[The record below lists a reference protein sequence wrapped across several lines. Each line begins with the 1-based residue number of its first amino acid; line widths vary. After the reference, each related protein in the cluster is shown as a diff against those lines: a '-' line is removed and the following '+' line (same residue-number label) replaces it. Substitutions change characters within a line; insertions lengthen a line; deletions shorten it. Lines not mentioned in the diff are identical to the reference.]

1 MRAREFVTESRAKLP
16 PEAAGPMHDTYMLP
30 GLRNNDAYRSYR
42 FGVAMARARADIG
55 GPGKDLPP
63 WNSESAMGMYGIIA
77 GFDENVDPVIDLALK
92 MTDIK
97 GGKIAVSTD
106 DSEEPASVQTK
117 SPINSFKGYP
127 R

>member
-16 PEAAGPMHDTYMLP
+16 VEAAGPMHDTYMLP

-42 FGVAMARARADIG
+42 FGVAMARARADLG
-55 GPGKDLPP
+55 GAGKDLPK
-63 WNSESAMGMYGIIA
+63 WNTESAMGMYGIVS

-92 MTDIK
+92 MTNIS
-97 GGKIAVSTD
+97 GGKISVSSD
-106 DSEEPASVQTK
+106 DSEEPDYVDVK
-117 SPINSFKGYP
+117 SPVKAFKGYP

>member
-1 MRAREFVTESRAKLP
+1 MRAREFVSESRAKLP
-16 PEAAGPMHDTYMLP
+16 IEAAGPMHDTYMLP

-42 FGVAMARARADIG
+42 FGVAMARARADLG
-55 GPGKDLPP
+55 GPGKDLPK

-77 GFDENVDPVIDLALK
+77 GFDETVDPVIDLALK
-92 MTDIK
+92 MTDTP
-97 GGKIAVSTD
+97 GGKRPVSTD
-106 DSEEPASVQTK
+106 ASEEPAYVVTR

>member
-16 PEAAGPMHDTYMLP
+16 VEAAGPMHDTYMIP

-42 FGVAMARARADIG
+42 FGVAMARARADLG
-55 GPGKDLPP
+55 GAGKDLPA
-63 WNSESAMGMYGIIA
+63 WNTESAMGMYGIVA

-106 DSEEPASVQTK
+106 ASEEPGYVDTA
-117 SPINSFKGYP
+117 SPIRPFAGYP

>member
-16 PEAAGPMHDTYMLP
+16 AEAAGPMHDTYMLP

-42 FGVAMARARADIG
+42 FGVAMARARADLG
-55 GPGKDLPP
+55 GAGKDLPK
-63 WNSESAMGMYGIIA
+63 WNTESAMGMYGIVS

-92 MTDIK
+92 MTNIS
-97 GGKIAVSTD
+97 GGKISVSSD
-106 DSEEPASVQTK
+106 DSEEPGYVDTV
-117 SPINSFKGYP
+117 SPIRPFAGYP

>member
-1 MRAREFVTESRAKLP
+1 MRAREFVIESQAKLP
-16 PEAAGPMHDTYMLP
+16 IEASGPMHDTYMLP

-55 GPGKDLPP
+55 GAGKDLPR

-92 MTDIK
+92 MTDIS
-97 GGKIAVSTD
+97 GGKKPVSSD
-106 DSEEPASVQTK
+106 ASEEPAYVDST
-117 SPINSFKGYP
+117 SPIRAFKGYP

>member
-16 PEAAGPMHDTYMLP
+16 AEAAGPMHDTYMLP

-42 FGVAMARARADIG
+42 FGVAMARARADLG
-55 GPGKDLPP
+55 GAGKDLPK
-63 WNSESAMGMYGIIA
+63 WNTESAMGMYGIVS

-92 MTDIK
+92 MTNIS
-97 GGKIAVSTD
+97 GGKISVSSD
-106 DSEEPASVQTK
+106 DSEEPAYVDTV
-117 SPINSFKGYP
+117 SPIRPFQGYP

>member
-16 PEAAGPMHDTYMLP
+16 VEVAGPMHDTFMLP

-42 FGVAMARARADIG
+42 FGVAMARARADLG
-55 GPGKDLPP
+55 GPGKDLPK

-92 MTDIK
+92 MTDTP
-97 GGKIAVSTD
+97 GGKLPVSTD
-106 DSEEPASVQTK
+106 ASEEPGYVGTV
-117 SPINSFKGYP
+117 SPIRPFAGYP

>member
-16 PEAAGPMHDTYMLP
+16 VEAAGPMHDTYMLP

-42 FGVAMARARADIG
+42 FGVAMARARADLG
-55 GPGKDLPP
+55 GPGKDLPA

-92 MTDIK
+92 MTNIS

-106 DSEEPASVQTK
+106 ASEEPASVETK

>member
-16 PEAAGPMHDTYMLP
+16 VEASGPMHDTYMLP

-55 GPGKDLPP
+55 GAGKDLPA

-92 MTDIK
+92 MTNIS
-97 GGKIAVSTD
+97 GGKISVSSD
-106 DSEEPASVQTK
+106 DSEEPAYVDTT
-117 SPINSFKGYP
+117 SPIRAFKGYP

>member
-1 MRAREFVTESRAKLP
+1 MRAREFVIESRAKLP
-16 PEAAGPMHDTYMLP
+16 VEASGPMHDTYMLP

-55 GPGKDLPP
+55 GDGKDLPA

-92 MTDIK
+92 MTNIP
-97 GGKIAVSTD
+97 GGKISVSSD
-106 DSEEPASVQTK
+106 DSEEPKFVDTV
-117 SPINSFKGYP
+117 SPIKAFKGYP

>member
-42 FGVAMARARADIG
+42 FGVAMARARADLG
-55 GPGKDLPP
+55 GDGKDLPA
-63 WNSESAMGMYGIIA
+63 WNTESAMGMYGIVA
-77 GFDENVDPVIDLALK
+77 GFDETVDPVIDLALK

-97 GGKIAVSTD
+97 GGKIPVSTD
-106 DSEEPASVQTK
+106 ASEEPAYVDTT
-117 SPINSFKGYP
+117 SPIRAFRGYP

>member
-1 MRAREFVTESRAKLP
+1 MRAREFVAESRAKLP
-16 PEAAGPMHDTYMLP
+16 VEAAGPMHDTYMLP

-42 FGVAMARARADIG
+42 FGVAMARARADLG
-55 GPGKDLPP
+55 GAGKDLPK
-63 WNSESAMGMYGIIA
+63 WNTESAMGMYGIVS

-92 MTDIK
+92 MTDIA

-106 DSEEPASVQTK
+106 ASQEPGYVDTT
-117 SPINSFKGYP
+117 SPIRAFKGYP

>member
-16 PEAAGPMHDTYMLP
+16 PEVSGPLHDVYMLP

-42 FGVAMARARADIG
+42 FGVAIARARADIG

-63 WNSESAMGMYGIIA
+63 WNQESAMGKYAVIA
-77 GFDENVDPVIDLALK
+77 GFNETVDPVIDAALA
-92 MTDIK
+92 MSDIE
-97 GGKIAVSTD
+97 GGKIAISTNA
-106 DSEEPASVQTK
+106 SEEPKSVDTV
-117 SPINSFKGYP
+117 SPVQAFKGYP

>member
-42 FGVAMARARADIG
+42 FGVAMARARADLG
-55 GPGKDLPP
+55 GAGKDLPK
-63 WNSESAMGMYGIIA
+63 WNTESAMGMYGIVS

-92 MTDIK
+92 MTNIA
-97 GGKIAVSTD
+97 GGKISVSSD
-106 DSEEPASVQTK
+106 DSEEPAYVDST
-117 SPINSFKGYP
+117 SPIKPFAGYP

>member
-16 PEAAGPMHDTYMLP
+16 VEVAGPMHDTYMLP

-42 FGVAMARARADIG
+42 FGVAMARARADLG
-55 GPGKDLPP
+55 GPGKDLPK

-92 MTDIK
+92 MTDTP
-97 GGKIAVSTD
+97 GGKRPVSTN
-106 DSEEPASVQTK
+106 DSEEPGYVDTV
-117 SPINSFKGYP
+117 SPIRPFKGYP

>member
-16 PEAAGPMHDTYMLP
+16 PEAAGPMHDTYMIP

-42 FGVAMARARADIG
+42 FGVAMARARADLG
-55 GPGKDLPP
+55 GDGKDLPA
-63 WNSESAMGMYGIIA
+63 WNSESAMGMYGVIA

>member
-1 MRAREFVTESRAKLP
+1 MRAHEFITESRAKLP
-16 PEAAGPMHDTYMLP
+16 VEVAGPMHDTYMLP

-55 GPGKDLPP
+55 GAGADLPK
-63 WNSESAMGMYGIIA
+63 WNAESAMGMYGIIS

-92 MTDIK
+92 MTNIS
-97 GGKIAVSTD
+97 GGKRPVSSD
-106 DSEEPASVQTK
+106 ASEEPGYVDTVSPVQA
-117 SPINSFKGYP
+117 FKGYP

>member
-42 FGVAMARARADIG
+42 FGVAMARARADLG
-55 GPGKDLPP
+55 GAGKDLPK
-63 WNSESAMGMYGIIA
+63 WNTESAMGMYGIIA

-97 GGKIAVSTD
+97 GGKIAVSSD
-106 DSEEPASVQTK
+106 DSEEPAYVDSI
-117 SPINSFKGYP
+117 SPIKPFQGYP